1 MQLHFL
7 RAKLHKARVTETDLN
22 YNGSVSIDEDLLKAS
37 GIHEFEKVDIY
48 NITNGSRFTTYTIK
62 AEAGSKKIGING
74 AAAHL
79 VNIGDSVIIC
89 AYCSIDKSEID
100 SINPKVI
107 QLDANNNIRNV

>member
-7 RAKLHKARVTETDLN
+7 KAKLHNVKVTETDLH
-22 YNGSVSIDEDLLKAS
+22 YNGSVSIDEDFLKAS

-79 VNIGDSVIIC
+79 VNIGDAVIIC
-89 AYCSIDKSEID
+89 AYCSIDKSEIE
-100 SINPKVI
+100 SINPTVI
-107 QLDANNNIRNV
+107 KFDDKNNITND